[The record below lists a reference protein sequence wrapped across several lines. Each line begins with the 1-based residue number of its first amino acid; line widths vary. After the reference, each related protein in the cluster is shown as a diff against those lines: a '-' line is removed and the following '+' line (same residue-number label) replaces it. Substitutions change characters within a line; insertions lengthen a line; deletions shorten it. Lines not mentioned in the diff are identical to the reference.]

1 MQINRKSSKFNTS
14 LFYLHKN
21 FYTLAF
27 ERMQQRGVSR
37 KDVEYFIK
45 NGKVLKQA
53 GEKYAYITEKGMAV
67 PSEKGTLITT
77 YSSAYYDAFN
87 EGNSEKIIWKVGK
100 MLKNREELLEVIKF
114 GNDIKK
120 VINKWDPMNLIY
132 FDLDDEYEMEIK
144 EIRDEIIIKKIMTV
158 NNLSLCIR
166 NIFKNKFSD
175 EYSSKPNIE
184 IEKSKEILDFSKK
197 YNLLDIEFDNLKK
210 IEIKIDNK
218 NLDHYMEQYIKIKKN
233 NK

>member
-1 MQINRKSSKFNTS
+1 
-14 LFYLHKN
+14 
-21 FYTLAF
+21 
-27 ERMQQRGVSR
+27 
-37 KDVEYFIK
+37 
-45 NGKVLKQA
+45 
-53 GEKYAYITEKGMAV
+53 
-67 PSEKGTLITT
+67 
-77 YSSAYYDAFN
+77 
-87 EGNSEKIIWKVGK
+87 

-132 FDLDDEYEMEIK
+132 FDLDDEYETEIK

-184 IEKSKEILDFSKK
+184 IEKSKEILDFLKK

-218 NLDHYMEQYIKIKKN
+218 NLDHYMEQYIKIKKIIN
-233 NK
+233 EWDPLKIMDIALDNEYCNEINDIVNVVNEQLTIFELSKKIHNIFKNSYYCMYNVKKYEKIKIAKKILNSLY

>member
-1 MQINRKSSKFNTS
+1 
-14 LFYLHKN
+14 
-21 FYTLAF
+21 
-27 ERMQQRGVSR
+27 
-37 KDVEYFIK
+37 
-45 NGKVLKQA
+45 
-53 GEKYAYITEKGMAV
+53 
-67 PSEKGTLITT
+67 
-77 YSSAYYDAFN
+77 
-87 EGNSEKIIWKVGK
+87 

-132 FDLDDEYEMEIK
+132 FDLDDEYETEIK

-184 IEKSKEILDFSKK
+184 IEKSKEILDFLKK

-218 NLDHYMEQYIKIKKN
+218 NLDHYMEQYIKIKKIINEWDPLKIMDIALN
-233 NK
+233 NEYCNEINDIVNVVNEQLTIFELSKKIHNIFKNSYYCMYNVKKYEKIKIAKKILNSLY

>member
-1 MQINRKSSKFNTS
+1 
-14 LFYLHKN
+14 
-21 FYTLAF
+21 
-27 ERMQQRGVSR
+27 
-37 KDVEYFIK
+37 
-45 NGKVLKQA
+45 
-53 GEKYAYITEKGMAV
+53 
-67 PSEKGTLITT
+67 
-77 YSSAYYDAFN
+77 
-87 EGNSEKIIWKVGK
+87 

-132 FDLDDEYEMEIK
+132 FDIDDEYETEIK

-197 YNLLDIEFDNLKK
+197 YNLLDIELDNLKK

-218 NLDHYMEQYIKIKKN
+218 NLDHYMEQYIKIKKIIN
-233 NK
+233 EWDPLKIMDIALDNEYCNEINDIVNVVNEQLTIFELSKKIHNIFKNSYYCMYNVKKYEEIKIAKKILNSLY

>member
-1 MQINRKSSKFNTS
+1 
-14 LFYLHKN
+14 
-21 FYTLAF
+21 
-27 ERMQQRGVSR
+27 
-37 KDVEYFIK
+37 
-45 NGKVLKQA
+45 
-53 GEKYAYITEKGMAV
+53 
-67 PSEKGTLITT
+67 
-77 YSSAYYDAFN
+77 
-87 EGNSEKIIWKVGK
+87 

-132 FDLDDEYEMEIK
+132 FDLDDEYETEIK

-233 NK
+233 K

>member
-1 MQINRKSSKFNTS
+1 
-14 LFYLHKN
+14 
-21 FYTLAF
+21 
-27 ERMQQRGVSR
+27 
-37 KDVEYFIK
+37 
-45 NGKVLKQA
+45 
-53 GEKYAYITEKGMAV
+53 
-67 PSEKGTLITT
+67 
-77 YSSAYYDAFN
+77 
-87 EGNSEKIIWKVGK
+87 

-132 FDLDDEYEMEIK
+132 FDIDDEYETEIK

-184 IEKSKEILDFSKK
+184 IEKSKEILDFLKK

-218 NLDHYMEQYIKIKKN
+218 NLDHYMEQYIKIKKIINEWDPLKIMDIALN
-233 NK
+233 NEYCNEINDIVNVVNEQLTIFELSKKIHNIFKNSYCCMYNVKKYEEIKIAKKILNSLY

>member
-1 MQINRKSSKFNTS
+1 
-14 LFYLHKN
+14 
-21 FYTLAF
+21 
-27 ERMQQRGVSR
+27 
-37 KDVEYFIK
+37 
-45 NGKVLKQA
+45 
-53 GEKYAYITEKGMAV
+53 
-67 PSEKGTLITT
+67 
-77 YSSAYYDAFN
+77 
-87 EGNSEKIIWKVGK
+87 

-132 FDLDDEYEMEIK
+132 FDIDDEYETEIK

-197 YNLLDIEFDNLKK
+197 YNLLDIELDNLKK

-218 NLDHYMEQYIKIKKN
+218 NLDHYMEQYIKIKKIIN
-233 NK
+233 EWDPLKIMDIALDNEYCNEINDIVNVVNEQLTIFELSKKIHNIFI

>member
-1 MQINRKSSKFNTS
+1 
-14 LFYLHKN
+14 
-21 FYTLAF
+21 
-27 ERMQQRGVSR
+27 
-37 KDVEYFIK
+37 
-45 NGKVLKQA
+45 
-53 GEKYAYITEKGMAV
+53 
-67 PSEKGTLITT
+67 
-77 YSSAYYDAFN
+77 
-87 EGNSEKIIWKVGK
+87 

-132 FDLDDEYEMEIK
+132 FDLDDEYETEIK

-184 IEKSKEILDFSKK
+184 IEKSKEILDFLKK

-218 NLDHYMEQYIKIKKN
+218 NLDHYMEQYIKIKKIINEWDPLKIMDIALN
-233 NK
+233 NEYCNEINDIVNVVNEQLTIFELSKKIHNIFKNSYCCMYNVKKYEEIKIAKKILNSLY

>member
-1 MQINRKSSKFNTS
+1 
-14 LFYLHKN
+14 
-21 FYTLAF
+21 
-27 ERMQQRGVSR
+27 
-37 KDVEYFIK
+37 
-45 NGKVLKQA
+45 
-53 GEKYAYITEKGMAV
+53 
-67 PSEKGTLITT
+67 
-77 YSSAYYDAFN
+77 
-87 EGNSEKIIWKVGK
+87 

-132 FDLDDEYEMEIK
+132 FDLDDEYETEIK

-184 IEKSKEILDFSKK
+184 IEKSKEILDFLKK

-218 NLDHYMEQYIKIKKN
+218 NLDHYIEQYIKIKKIIN
-233 NK
+233 EWDPLKIMDIALDNEYCNEINDIVNVVNEQLTIFELSKKIHNIFKNSYYCMYNVKKYEENKIAKKILSSLY